1 LKGEA
6 IMKKILGIL
15 GSPKSKGNV
24 ATLLEKILNESKE
37 NGNEVKQINLYDLKL
52 EFCKGCM
59 V

>member
-1 LKGEA
+1 
-6 IMKKILGIL
+6 MKKILGIL